1 MNAGW
6 RERARPKCADI
17 VRDVRLRDE
26 PGKRISL
33 EKNAKCF
40 TVENHMAHCA
50 VGYERDVRRAGRN
63 YSGRLSLCS
72 RAGQRGSDFRW
83 SKAGKRM
90 TAVSSSS
97 RSA

>member
-1 MNAGW
+1 MLIIGMDYHPSFQQISFMDGNATRQVNFI
-6 RERARPKCADI
+6 RE
-17 VRDVRLRDE
+17 
-26 PGKRISL
+26 
-33 EKNAKCF
+33 NAKCV
-40 TVENHMAHCA
+40 TVEDRMAHRAIGC
-50 VGYERDVRRAGRN
+50 ERELRRTGRN

-72 RAGQRGSDFRW
+72 SAGQRGSGFRW